1 MSYGVQG
8 CEGLGQSLT
17 KEHHGWGSSTVWK
30 AFALFWCAQCHGWE
44 KEGKGEVGVGQLFEM
59 NSVCY
64 PHINAMPFLTMCFF
78 AVVSEPHWD
87 LLCFSSFLQGLTSFP
102 SYPLHWQQWSHA
114 DPHPRSVPPACTSPT
129 YLSPMELPLPSVSKP
144 VLLTCSPLLSAF
156 LFPFWLKTVSCPPAD
171 KHCFLHSSYLHLS
184 VVAEVLPGN
193 IKRVRAKIGRAVM
206 LKGAT
211 TSPSLIHN
219 ELWRLLS
226 WNWERRG
233 WEYSPRSFG
242 FSQMQVIVGQQYLI

>member
-1 MSYGVQG
+1 MGERRRG
-8 CEGLGQSLT
+8 KERLERGGSLR
-17 KEHHGWGSSTVWK
+17 WIL
-30 AFALFWCAQCHGWE
+30 FATPTSMPCPFSPCVFL
-44 KEGKGEVGVGQLFEM
+44 LL
-59 NSVCY
+59 SVN
-64 PHINAMPFLTMCFF
+64 HTEI
-78 AVVSEPHWD
+78 

-114 DPHPRSVPPACTSPT
+114 DPHPRGVPPACTSPT

-156 LFPFWLKTVSCPPAD
+156 LFPFWSKTVSCPPAD

-219 ELWRLLS
+219 DLRRLLS

-242 FSQMQVIVGQQYLI
+242 FSQMQVILGQQYLI